1 VTTRSIRVGIVAQAL
16 TVRLG
21 LRAML
26 QGLES
31 ISIAAES
38 PRMSGLELIDQPL
51 DVVVLM
57 GDAEAVGFPVDL
69 DQTPTVLWLCDTPPA
84 ESAWLEQAGAWGM
97 LPIDCTPDELEAAIV
112 ALSQGLWVSSPAL
125 RRQLMSMQPVKLLGA
140 VAGEE
145 TLTGRELEVLGGLSQ
160 GLANKQISLAL
171 GISENTVKYHVS
183 AIYAKLGA
191 TNRTEAVR
199 IGVQKGLITL

>member
-1 VTTRSIRVGIVAQAL
+1 VTARTIRVGIVAQAL

-31 ISIAAES
+31 ISIAAEA
-38 PRMSGLELIDQPL
+38 PRMSGLELKNQPL

-57 GDAEAVGFPVDL
+57 GDAEAVGLPVDI
-69 DQTPTVLWLCDTPPA
+69 DQTPAVLWLCDTPPA

-97 LPIDCTPDELEAAIV
+97 LSVDCTPEELEAAIV

-125 RRQLMSMQPVKLLGA
+125 RRQLMSMPPVKLLGA

>member
-1 VTTRSIRVGIVAQAL
+1 MTARAIRVGIVAQAL

-31 ISIAAES
+31 ISITAEA
-38 PRMSGLELIDQPL
+38 PRISGLELTNQPL

-57 GDAEAVGFPVDL
+57 GDAEAVGLPVDK
-69 DQTPTVLWLCDTPPA
+69 DQTPAVLWLCDTPPA
-84 ESAWLEQAGAWGM
+84 ESAWLEQSCAWGM
-97 LPIDCTPDELEAAIV
+97 LSVDCTPEELEAAIV

-125 RRQLMSMQPVKLLGA
+125 RRQLMSMPPVKLLGA

>member
-1 VTTRSIRVGIVAQAL
+1 MTARAIRVGIVAQAL

-31 ISIAAES
+31 ISLAAEA
-38 PRMSGLELIDQPL
+38 PRMSELELADQPL

-57 GDAEAVGFPVDL
+57 GDAEAVGLPVDV
-69 DQTPTVLWLCDTPPA
+69 DQIPALLWLCDTPPA
-84 ESAWLEQAGAWGM
+84 ESAWLEQSGIWGM
-97 LPIDCTPDELEAAIV
+97 LPIDCTPEELEAAIV

-125 RRQLMSMQPVKLLGA
+125 RRQLMSTQPVKLLGA